1 MGYSP
6 KGHRV
11 GHNYSDLARI
21 HADISKVV
29 NFHFYQDSMR
39 QNKPAPCY
47 EIDESTM
54 D

>member
-1 MGYSP
+1 MCYSP

-21 HADISKVV
+21 HADISKIV

-47 EIDESTM
+47 EIDESAM